1 VLYGSP
7 QSVAEQILQFKAEC
21 DVDRVDLL
29 AHIPGLSH
37 AAVQQT
43 LTLYAH
49 EVAPLVGVTMLTPS
63 ADLVIA

>member
-1 VLYGSP
+1 
-7 QSVAEQILQFKAEC
+7 VAEQILRFKAEC

-43 LTLYAH
+43 LSLYAA
-49 EVAPLVGVTMLTPS
+49 EVAPLVGVTMQEPVAAPT
-63 ADLVIA
+63 LVPA